1 MRFFLNGIT
10 GTHAIGWP
18 VGYFLGE
25 ERGEGGVG
33 FADCGFGVVPA
44 DAAVG
49 DGNSVLEVCFGL
61 GEGLVAGVEVAL
73 DHGADDGFV
82 GEALAHD
89 FFEDS
94 GLTTGF
100 LGAVGVVAVDHDG
113 GFESGIE
120 EGFAGF
126 GDVLGGIVGAFG
138 SASEYDVA
146 VGVAFGGDGA
156 GLSGVVDPEKGLFL
170 AGGFDGVDGDGES
183 AVGAVFEAE
192 GHREAGCHLA
202 VGLALGGAGAN
213 RGPTDEVGNV
223 LRGDGVEEFGGGG
236 DAEGDDFAEEA
247 ARLTEAFGDV
257 AGAVEV
263 GVHDEAFPA
272 NGGAGFFKINTHH
285 DEEAVADFG
294 SEGGDFTGVFAS
306 GFEVVDGT
314 GTDHQEETGVVTK
327 DDSMDRFAA
336 FGDEAFVGLGT
347 FDLGAERG
355 GGRQEDLGGN
365 IDVGDFFHRRG

>member
-49 DGNSVLEVCFGL
+49 DGNSVLEVCLGL
-61 GEGLVAGVEVAL
+61 GEGLIAGVEVAL

-126 GDVLGGIVGAFG
+126 GDVLGGIVGTVG
-138 SASEYDVA
+138 TASEYDVT
-146 VGVAFGGDGA
+146 VGVALGGDGV

-192 GHREAGCHLA
+192 GH
-202 VGLALGGAGAN
+202 
-213 RGPTDEVGNV
+213 
-223 LRGDGVEEFGGGG
+223 
-236 DAEGDDFAEEA
+236 
-247 ARLTEAFGDV
+247 
-257 AGAVEV
+257 
-263 GVHDEAFPA
+263 
-272 NGGAGFFKINTHH
+272 
-285 DEEAVADFG
+285 
-294 SEGGDFTGVFAS
+294 
-306 GFEVVDGT
+306 
-314 GTDHQEETGVVTK
+314 
-327 DDSMDRFAA
+327 
-336 FGDEAFVGLGT
+336 
-347 FDLGAERG
+347 
-355 GGRQEDLGGN
+355 
-365 IDVGDFFHRRG
+365 

>member
-1 MRFFLNGIT
+1 M
-10 GTHAIGWP
+10 
-18 VGYFLGE
+18 GYFLGE

-33 FADCGFGVVPA
+33 FADRGFGFVPA

-73 DHGADDGFV
+73 DHGADHGII

-89 FFEDS
+89 FFEDG
-94 GLTTGF
+94 GLTAGF
-100 LGAVGVVAVDHDG
+100 FGAVGVVAVDHDG

-120 EGFAGF
+120 ECFAGF
-126 GDVLGGIVGAFG
+126 GDVLGGIVGAAG
-138 SASEYDVA
+138 TAAEDDVA
-146 VGVAFGGDGA
+146 VGVALGGDGV

-192 GHREAGCHLA
+192 GHRETGGHLA

-213 RGPTDEVGNV
+213 RGPADEVGNV

-236 DAEGDDFAEEA
+236 DPEGDDFAEEA

-263 GVHDEAFPA
+263 GVHDESFPA
-272 NGGAGFFKINTHH
+272 DGGAGFFKINTHH
-285 DEEAVADFG
+285 DEEAVADFR
-294 SEGGDFTGVFAS
+294 SESRDFTGVFAT
-306 GFEVVDGT
+306 GFEVVDGA
-314 GTDHQEETGVVTK
+314 GADHQEEAGVVTE
-327 DDSMDRFAA
+327 DDFIDRFAA
-336 FGDEAFVGLGT
+336 FGDEAFVGLGA

-355 GGRQEDLGGN
+355 GGRQKDLGSN
-365 IDVGDFFHRRG
+365 VDIGDFFHRRGGLE